1 MRKNK
6 LSFNSFPLAK
16 KDTDF
21 VHLHVHSDYSLLD
34 GCCRM
39 DRLMERAA
47 ELGMSAMAL
56 TDHGNLFGA
65 VSFVKQ
71 AEKRGIKPIIGC
83 EGYLVTDHKNDERP
97 GRENHKSYHLGLL
110 AQNFQG
116 YKNLCKVVSDAHVD
130 GFYYRPRTDLET
142 LAEHAEGLIGFTGCM
157 QGWIPQLI
165 LRGQYDEAES
175 AMGKMVDLFGKEN
188 YFVELH
194 NHGIEEQAKLVP
206 ELIKLA
212 KKFDLKT
219 VASNDVHYVKGE
231 DWAPHDAL
239 LCIQTGSKLDD
250 VNRMRYDAREFY
262 LKSRE
267 EMEALFREVPESIT
281 NTFAVA
287 EMCEVKLPFGE
298 NNYPVFT
305 MPPEIKSEVKDNVH
319 YLKKLCVQGL
329 QKRYDV
335 EYREAD
341 ERKVEESLTNEL
353 SERLD
358 YELGVIGKTGFN
370 DYFLIVADFMN
381 WAREHGVPVGPGR
394 GSGAG
399 CLVAYVLGITDIDPL
414 RFGLLFERFLNP
426 ERVSP
431 PDFDIDFCMR
441 RRGEVIEY
449 VREKYGR
456 DCVANIITFG
466 TFGAKMVIRDI
477 ARVRDLPYAEADK
490 LAKMIPDDLNISL
503 DDALAKSPELSA
515 EYEKNP
521 VAKQIID
528 TGRIIEGM
536 VRNSGTHAAGVIIAD
551 RPLKELVPLTTQDGI
566 LTTQYPKDPVEELG
580 LLKMDFLGL
589 KTLTVISEA
598 ESHIRK
604 KKGLE
609 DFRVTNAPLEDEATF
624 TLLNDAR
631 TIGVFQLE
639 SEGMRRLCRQM
650 TISNVDEII
659 ALIAL
664 YRPGPMDWIPD
675 YIKGKEDPSTIQFP
689 HPLLEDVCAETY
701 GVMVYQEQVMEAAR
715 RVAGYTLGGADIL
728 RRAMGKKKPE
738 EMAKQREIFVKGAKE
753 VNGIGPKKAND
764 IFNILEKFAGYGFN
778 KSHSA
783 AYGIIS
789 YQTAYLKAN
798 HPVDFMAG
806 VLACELGNSEK
817 LAHFLGECQEMG
829 ISVLGPD
836 VNESGENFTPL
847 DGGENVLGSIR
858 FGLSAVK
865 GVGDVAGKCI
875 VEERLRNG
883 AFSDFSD
890 LVERVDG
897 KAVNKRVLDSLI
909 KTGAFDALHPNRA
922 ALLSDLDRAMGEA
935 QLRRKD
941 REAGQANLFDMMG
954 GSTEEDSAPSENFG
968 PNGNQPVPEMEN
980 LQKLKFEKEL
990 LGFFLSGHPV
1000 ETLLGL
1006 ESLVDTLKHEELSSL
1021 TEKRSF
1027 RLCGVVSEVERRY
1040 TKKDS
1045 KPWAR
1050 FTLLAQEKDLSLPM
1064 FPEAYSKYGDRL
1076 TEGELMVVTGVASV
1090 RDGESRLTVE
1100 KIETIDHS
1108 LSHIIEESTWLIDPT
1123 DEDADKFLS
1132 DLHLESEKGR
1142 GRSRVSIAFAE
1153 DGEEDGI
1160 VVQMD
1165 ERFRLRLGLD
1175 DFSNWRKRTC
1185 VLGVRVKMSEPDPP
1199 AERKYSRAE

>member
-1 MRKNK
+1 
-6 LSFNSFPLAK
+6 
-16 KDTDF
+16 
-21 VHLHVHSDYSLLD
+21 
-34 GCCRM
+34 M
-39 DRLMERAA
+39 DRLMDRAV

-65 VSFVKQ
+65 ISFVKQ

-110 AQNFQG
+110 AKNFEG
-116 YKNLCKVVSDAHVD
+116 YQNLCKVVSDAHVD
-130 GFYYRPRTDLET
+130 GFYYRPRTDLEK
-142 LAEHAEGLIGFTGCM
+142 LAEHAKGLIGFTGCM

-165 LRGQYDEAES
+165 LRGQEEEAEQ
-175 AMGKMVDLFGKEN
+175 ALGQMIDIFGKEN

-194 NHGIEEQAKLVP
+194 NHGIEEQAQLVP
-206 ELIKLA
+206 PLIKLA
-212 KKFDLKT
+212 KKFGLKT
-219 VASNDVHYVKGE
+219 IASNDVHYVKGE

-250 VNRMRYDAREFY
+250 TNRMRYEAREFY

-267 EMEALFREVPESIT
+267 EMEDLFREVPESIV

-305 MPPEIKSEVKDNVH
+305 MPPEIKTEVSDNIE
-319 YLKKLCVQGL
+319 YLRKLCVEGL
-329 QKRYDV
+329 QERYEVAYEEASD
-335 EYREAD
+335 RE
-341 ERKVEESLTNEL
+341 EEDSQAKEL

-381 WAREHGVPVGPGR
+381 WAREKGVPVGPGR

-449 VREKYGR
+449 VRDKYGR

-466 TFGAKMVIRDI
+466 TFGAKMVIRDV

-503 DDALAKSPELSA
+503 EDALAKSPELA
-515 EYEKNP
+515 GEYKNNP
-521 VAKQIID
+521 IAKQIVD
-528 TGRIIEGM
+528 TGRVIEGM

-551 RPLKELVPLTTQDGI
+551 RPLKELVPLTKQDGI

-589 KTLTVISEA
+589 KTLTVISETEA
-598 ESHIRK
+598 HIRK
-604 KKGLE
+604 KEGLE
-609 DFRVTNAPLEDEATF
+609 EFRVTGVPLEDVPTF
-624 TLLNDAR
+624 KLLNDAQ

-715 RVAGYTLGGADIL
+715 RIAGYTLGGADIL

-753 VNGIGPKKAND
+753 VNKIESKKAND

-783 AYGIIS
+783 AYGMIS

-817 LAHFLGECQEMG
+817 RSHLLGECHDMG

-847 DGGENVLGSIR
+847 DGEGDGLGSIR

-865 GVGDVAGKCI
+865 GVGDIAGKLI

-883 AFSDFSD
+883 PFTDFGD

-897 KAVNKRVLDSLI
+897 KALNKRVLESLI
-909 KTGAFDALHPNRA
+909 KTGGFDALYQNRA
-922 ALLSDLDRAMGEA
+922 ALLSDLERAMGEA

-954 GSTEEDSAPSENFG
+954 GEEETDEASSENFG
-968 PNGNQPVPEMEN
+968 PNGNNPVPEMDN

-1000 ETLLGL
+1000 DTLMGLGP
-1006 ESLVDTLKHEELSSL
+1006 LVDTLRYEDLENL
-1021 TEKRSF
+1021 TEKISF

-1040 TKKDS
+1040 TKKDA

-1050 FTLLAQEKDLSLPM
+1050 FNLLAKERDLSLPM
-1064 FPEAYSKYGDRL
+1064 FPEAYTKYGEVLAD
-1076 TEGELMVVTGVASV
+1076 GELMVVTGVASV
-1090 RDGESRLTVE
+1090 KDGETRISVD
-1100 KIETIDHS
+1100 KVETIDGS
-1108 LSHIIEESTWLIDPT
+1108 LGKIIEESTWLIDPVH
-1123 DEDADKFLS
+1123 EDAADFLI
-1132 DLHLESEKGR
+1132 DLHKESER
-1142 GRSRVSIAFAE
+1142 GIGSAKVSVAFAE
-1153 DGEEDGI
+1153 KEDEDGM
-1160 VVQMD
+1160 VVQLD
-1165 ERFRLRLGLD
+1165 DRFRL
-1175 DFSNWRKRTC
+1175 K
-1185 VLGVRVKMSEPDPP
+1185 LGVESFSSWRNRPCVKGVRIRVFAPDPP
-1199 AERKYSRAE
+1199 VERKYGRKN

>member
-1 MRKNK
+1 MANK
-6 LSFNSFPLAK
+6 DK
-16 KDTDF
+16 DF

-39 DRLMERAA
+39 DRLMDRAV

-65 VSFVKQ
+65 ISFVKQ

-110 AQNFQG
+110 AKNFEG
-116 YKNLCKVVSDAHVD
+116 YQNLCKVVSDAHVD
-130 GFYYRPRTDLET
+130 GFYYRPRTDLEK
-142 LAEHAEGLIGFTGCM
+142 LAEHAKGLIGFTGCM

-165 LRGQYDEAES
+165 LRGQEEEAEQ
-175 AMGKMVDLFGKEN
+175 ALGQMIDIFGKEN

-194 NHGIEEQAKLVP
+194 NHGIEEQAQLVP
-206 ELIKLA
+206 PLIKLA
-212 KKFDLKT
+212 KKFGLKT
-219 VASNDVHYVKGE
+219 IASNDVHYVKGE

-250 VNRMRYDAREFY
+250 TNRMRYEAREFY

-267 EMEALFREVPESIT
+267 EMEDLFREVPESIV

-305 MPPEIKSEVKDNVH
+305 MPPEIKTEVSDNIE
-319 YLKKLCVQGL
+319 YLRKLCVEGL
-329 QKRYDV
+329 QERYEVAYEEASD
-335 EYREAD
+335 RE
-341 ERKVEESLTNEL
+341 EEDSQAKEL

-381 WAREHGVPVGPGR
+381 WAREKGVPVGPGR

-449 VREKYGR
+449 VRDKYGR

-466 TFGAKMVIRDI
+466 TFGAKMVIRDV

-503 DDALAKSPELSA
+503 EDALAKSPELA
-515 EYEKNP
+515 GEYKNNP
-521 VAKQIID
+521 IAKQIVD
-528 TGRIIEGM
+528 TGRVIEGM

-551 RPLKELVPLTTQDGI
+551 RPLKELVPLTKQDGI

-589 KTLTVISEA
+589 KTLTVISETEA
-598 ESHIRK
+598 HIRK
-604 KKGLE
+604 KEGLE
-609 DFRVTNAPLEDEATF
+609 EFRVTGVPLEDVPTF
-624 TLLNDAR
+624 KLLNDAQ

-715 RVAGYTLGGADIL
+715 RIAGYTLGGADIL

-753 VNGIGPKKAND
+753 VNKIESKKAND

-783 AYGIIS
+783 AYGMIS

-817 LAHFLGECQEMG
+817 LSHFLGECHDMG

-847 DGGENVLGSIR
+847 DGEGDGLGSIR

-865 GVGDVAGKCI
+865 GVGDIAGKLI

-883 AFSDFSD
+883 PFTDFGD

-897 KAVNKRVLDSLI
+897 KALNKRVLESLI
-909 KTGAFDALHPNRA
+909 KTGGFDALYQNRA

-954 GSTEEDSAPSENFG
+954 GEEETDEASSENFG
-968 PNGNQPVPEMEN
+968 PNGNNPVPEMDN

-1000 ETLLGL
+1000 DTLMGLGP
-1006 ESLVDTLKHEELSSL
+1006 LVDTLRYEDLENL
-1021 TEKRSF
+1021 TEKISF

-1040 TKKDS
+1040 TKKDA

-1050 FTLLAQEKDLSLPM
+1050 FNLLAKERDLSLPM
-1064 FPEAYSKYGDRL
+1064 FPEAYTKYGEVLAD
-1076 TEGELMVVTGVASV
+1076 GELMVVTGVASV
-1090 RDGESRLTVE
+1090 KDGETRISVD
-1100 KIETIDHS
+1100 KVETIDGS
-1108 LSHIIEESTWLIDPT
+1108 LGKIIEESTWLIDPVH
-1123 DEDADKFLS
+1123 EDAADFLI
-1132 DLHLESEKGR
+1132 DLHKESER
-1142 GRSRVSIAFAE
+1142 GIGSAKVSVAFAE
-1153 DGEEDGI
+1153 KEDDDGM
-1160 VVQMD
+1160 VVQLD
-1165 ERFRLRLGLD
+1165 DRFRL
-1175 DFSNWRKRTC
+1175 K
-1185 VLGVRVKMSEPDPP
+1185 LGVESFSSWRSRPCVKGVRIRVFAPDPP
-1199 AERKYSRAE
+1199 VERKYGRKN

>member
-1 MRKNK
+1 MANK
-6 LSFNSFPLAK
+6 DK
-16 KDTDF
+16 DF

-39 DRLMERAA
+39 DRLMDRAV

-65 VSFVKQ
+65 ISFVKQ

-110 AQNFQG
+110 AKNFEG
-116 YKNLCKVVSDAHVD
+116 YQNLCKVVSDAHVD
-130 GFYYRPRTDLET
+130 GFYYRPRTDLEK
-142 LAEHAEGLIGFTGCM
+142 LAEHAKGLIGFTGCM

-165 LRGQYDEAES
+165 LRGQEEEAEQ
-175 AMGKMVDLFGKEN
+175 ALGQMIDIFGKEN

-194 NHGIEEQAKLVP
+194 NHGIEEQAQLVP
-206 ELIKLA
+206 PLIKLA
-212 KKFDLKT
+212 KKFGLKT
-219 VASNDVHYVKGE
+219 IASNDVHYVKGE

-250 VNRMRYDAREFY
+250 TNRMRYEAREFY

-267 EMEALFREVPESIT
+267 EMEDLFREVPESIV

-305 MPPEIKSEVKDNVH
+305 MPPEIKTEVSDNIE
-319 YLKKLCVQGL
+319 YLRKLCVEGL
-329 QKRYDV
+329 QERYEVAYEEASD
-335 EYREAD
+335 RE
-341 ERKVEESLTNEL
+341 EEDSQAKEL

-381 WAREHGVPVGPGR
+381 WAREKGVPVGPGR

-449 VREKYGR
+449 VRDKYGR

-466 TFGAKMVIRDI
+466 TFGAKMVIRDV

-503 DDALAKSPELSA
+503 EDALAKSPELA
-515 EYEKNP
+515 GEYKNNP
-521 VAKQIID
+521 IAKQIVD
-528 TGRIIEGM
+528 TGRVIEGM

-551 RPLKELVPLTTQDGI
+551 RPLKELVPLTKQDGI

-589 KTLTVISEA
+589 KTLTVISETEA
-598 ESHIRK
+598 HIRK

-609 DFRVTNAPLEDEATF
+609 EFRVTGVPLEDVPTF
-624 TLLNDAR
+624 KLLNDAQ

-715 RVAGYTLGGADIL
+715 RIAGYTLGGADIL

-753 VNGIGPKKAND
+753 VNKIESKKAND

-783 AYGIIS
+783 AYGMIS

-817 LAHFLGECQEMG
+817 LSHFLGECHDMG

-847 DGGENVLGSIR
+847 DGEGDGLGSIR

-865 GVGDVAGKCI
+865 GVGDIAGKLI

-883 AFSDFSD
+883 PFTDFGD

-897 KAVNKRVLDSLI
+897 KALNKRVLESLI
-909 KTGAFDALHPNRA
+909 KTGGFDALYQNRA

-954 GSTEEDSAPSENFG
+954 GEEETDEASSENFG
-968 PNGNQPVPEMEN
+968 PNGNNPVPEMDN

-1000 ETLLGL
+1000 DTLMGLGP
-1006 ESLVDTLKHEELSSL
+1006 LVDTLRYEDLENL
-1021 TEKRSF
+1021 TEKISF

-1040 TKKDS
+1040 TKKDA

-1050 FTLLAQEKDLSLPM
+1050 FNLLAKERDLSLPM
-1064 FPEAYSKYGDRL
+1064 FPEAYTKYGEVLAD
-1076 TEGELMVVTGVASV
+1076 GELMVVTGVASV
-1090 RDGESRLTVE
+1090 KDGETRISVD
-1100 KIETIDHS
+1100 KVETIDGS
-1108 LSHIIEESTWLIDPT
+1108 LGKIIEESTWLIDPVH
-1123 DEDADKFLS
+1123 EDAADFLI
-1132 DLHLESEKGR
+1132 DLHKESER
-1142 GRSRVSIAFAE
+1142 GIGSAKVSVAFAE
-1153 DGEEDGI
+1153 KEDDDGM
-1160 VVQMD
+1160 VVQLD
-1165 ERFRLRLGLD
+1165 DRFRL
-1175 DFSNWRKRTC
+1175 K
-1185 VLGVRVKMSEPDPP
+1185 LGVESFSSWRNRPCVKGVRIRVFAPDPP
-1199 AERKYSRAE
+1199 VERKYGRKN

>member
-1 MRKNK
+1 
-6 LSFNSFPLAK
+6 
-16 KDTDF
+16 

-39 DRLMERAA
+39 DRLMDRAV

-83 EGYLVTDHKNDERP
+83 EGYIVTDHKNDERP

-110 AQNFQG
+110 AKNFQG
-116 YKNLCKVVSDAHVD
+116 YQNLCKIVSDAHVD

-165 LRGQYDEAES
+165 LRGQEEEAEK
-175 AMGKMVDLFGKEN
+175 AMGQMVDLFGKEN

-212 KKFDLKT
+212 KKFGLKLI
-219 VASNDVHYVKGE
+219 ASNDVHYVKGE

-250 VNRMRYDAREFY
+250 TNRMRYDAREFY
-262 LKSRE
+262 LKSRA
-267 EMEALFREVPESIT
+267 EMEQLFQEIPEAVT

-287 EMCEVKLPFGE
+287 EMCDVKLPFGE

-305 MPPEIKSEVKDNVH
+305 LPPEIRTAVADNVE
-319 YLKKLCVQGL
+319 YLKRLCEEGL
-329 QKRYDV
+329 LERYEV
-335 EYREAD
+335 AYL
-341 ERKVEESLTNEL
+341 EEGDRTDDSPARGL

-370 DYFLIVADFMN
+370 DYFLIVADFMK
-381 WAREHGVPVGPGR
+381 WAREQGIPVGPGR

-466 TFGAKMVIRDI
+466 TFGAKMVIRDV

-503 DDALAKSPELSA
+503 ADSLKKSPELAS

-521 VAKQIID
+521 IAKQIID
-528 TGRIIEGM
+528 TGKVIEGM

-598 ESHIRK
+598 EAHIRK
-604 KKGLE
+604 KSGLE
-609 DFRVTNAPLEDEATF
+609 KFRVTRVPLDDQPTF
-624 TLLNDAR
+624 QLLNEAR

-715 RVAGYTLGGADIL
+715 RIAGYTLGGADIL

-753 VNGIGPKKAND
+753 VNSIESKKAND

-789 YQTAYLKAN
+789 YHTAYLKAN
-798 HPVDFMAG
+798 YPVDFMAG

-817 LAHFLGECQEMG
+817 LSHFLGECQEMG

-847 DGGENVLGSIR
+847 DGDEGKLGEIR

-865 GVGDVAGKCI
+865 GVGDVAGKTI
-875 VEERLRNG
+875 VEERQKNG
-883 AFSDFSD
+883 PFAGFSD

-897 KAVNKRVLDSLI
+897 KSVNKRVLECLI
-909 KTGAFDALHPNRA
+909 KTGAFDVLHENRA
-922 ALLSDLDRAMGEA
+922 MLLADLDRAMGEA

-941 REAGQANLFDMMG
+941 REAGQGNLFDMFG
-954 GSTEEDSAPSENFG
+954 GGVSSEESSSENDRV
-968 PNGNQPVPEMEN
+968 QPHLDSVEEMDDLE
-980 LQKLKFEKEL
+980 KLRLEKEL

-1000 ETLLGL
+1000 
-1006 ESLVDTLKHEELSSL
+1006 DTLMGLGPLFDTLASADLEKIEE
-1021 TEKRSF
+1021 KISF

-1040 TKKDS
+1040 TKKDA

-1050 FTLLAQEKDLSLPM
+1050 FTLLARERDFSLPM
-1064 FPEAYSKYGDRL
+1064 FPEAYEKNGHKLS
-1076 TEGELMVVTGVASV
+1076 EGELMVIDGVVSS
-1090 RDGESRLTVE
+1090 RDGEVRMNVE
-1100 KIETIDHS
+1100 SVCSIDEA
-1108 LSHIIEESTWLIDPT
+1108 LAKNVEELTWLINTAHPQVG
-1123 DEDADKFLS
+1123 EFLTS
-1132 DLHLESEKGR
+1132 LFKESSEGR
-1142 GRSRVSIAFAE
+1142 GATKISLAFAAE
-1153 DGEEDGI
+1153 KDSDGL
-1160 VVQMD
+1160 VVEMD
-1165 ERFRLRLGLD
+1165 ERFRLPVSLRK
-1175 DFSNWRKRTC
+1175 FAAWRNHSC
-1185 VLGVRVKMSEPDPP
+1185 VRGVRVRITPPDPP
-1199 AERKYSRAE
+1199 VEKKYGKRSQLIS

>member
-1 MRKNK
+1 MANK
-6 LSFNSFPLAK
+6 DK
-16 KDTDF
+16 DF

-39 DRLMERAA
+39 DRLMDRAV

-65 VSFVKQ
+65 ISFVKQ

-110 AQNFQG
+110 AKNFEG
-116 YKNLCKVVSDAHVD
+116 YQNLCKVVSDAHVD
-130 GFYYRPRTDLET
+130 GFYYRPRTDLEK
-142 LAEHAEGLIGFTGCM
+142 LAEHAKGLIGFTGCM

-165 LRGQYDEAES
+165 LRGQEEEAEQ
-175 AMGKMVDLFGKEN
+175 ALGQMIDIFGKEN

-194 NHGIEEQAKLVP
+194 NHGIEEQAQLVP
-206 ELIKLA
+206 PLIKLA
-212 KKFDLKT
+212 KKFGLKT
-219 VASNDVHYVKGE
+219 IASNDVHYVKGE

-250 VNRMRYDAREFY
+250 ANRMRYEAREFY

-267 EMEALFREVPESIT
+267 EMEDLFREVPESIV

-305 MPPEIKSEVKDNVH
+305 MPPEIKTEVSDNIE
-319 YLKKLCVQGL
+319 YLRKLCVEGL
-329 QKRYDV
+329 QERYEVAYEEASD
-335 EYREAD
+335 REQEDSQA
-341 ERKVEESLTNEL
+341 KEL

-381 WAREHGVPVGPGR
+381 WAREKGVPVGPGR

-449 VREKYGR
+449 VRDKYGR

-466 TFGAKMVIRDI
+466 TFGAKMVIRDV

-503 DDALAKSPELSA
+503 EDALAKSPELA
-515 EYEKNP
+515 GEYKNNP
-521 VAKQIID
+521 IAKQIVD
-528 TGRIIEGM
+528 TGRVIEGM

-551 RPLKELVPLTTQDGI
+551 RPLKELVPLTKQDGI

-589 KTLTVISEA
+589 KTLTVISETEA
-598 ESHIRK
+598 HIRK
-604 KKGLE
+604 KAGLE
-609 DFRVTNAPLEDEATF
+609 EFRVTGVPLEDVPTF
-624 TLLNDAR
+624 KLLNDAQ

-715 RVAGYTLGGADIL
+715 RIAGYTLGGADIL

-753 VNGIGPKKAND
+753 VNKIESKKAND

-783 AYGIIS
+783 AYGMIS

-817 LAHFLGECQEMG
+817 LSHFLGECHDMG

-847 DGGENVLGSIR
+847 DGEGDGLGSIR

-865 GVGDVAGKCI
+865 GVGDIAGKLI
-875 VEERLRNG
+875 VEERLRSG
-883 AFSDFSD
+883 PFTDFGD

-897 KAVNKRVLDSLI
+897 KALNKRVLESLI
-909 KTGAFDALHPNRA
+909 KTGGFDALYQNRA

-954 GSTEEDSAPSENFG
+954 GEKETDEASSENFG
-968 PNGNQPVPEMEN
+968 PNGNNPVPEMDN

-1000 ETLLGL
+1000 DTLMGLGP
-1006 ESLVDTLKHEELSSL
+1006 LVDTLRYDDLENL
-1021 TEKRSF
+1021 TEKISF

-1040 TKKDS
+1040 TKKDA

-1050 FTLLAQEKDLSLPM
+1050 FNLLAKERDLSLPM
-1064 FPEAYSKYGDRL
+1064 FPEAYTKYGEVLAD
-1076 TEGELMVVTGVASV
+1076 GELMVVTGVASV
-1090 RDGESRLTVE
+1090 KDGETRISVD
-1100 KIETIDHS
+1100 KVETIDGS
-1108 LSHIIEESTWLIDPT
+1108 LGKIIEESTWLIDPVH
-1123 DEDADKFLS
+1123 EDAAGFLI
-1132 DLHLESEKGR
+1132 DLHKESER
-1142 GRSRVSIAFAE
+1142 GIGSAKVSVAFAE
-1153 DGEEDGI
+1153 KEDDDGM
-1160 VVQMD
+1160 VVQLD
-1165 ERFRLRLGLD
+1165 DRFRL
-1175 DFSNWRKRTC
+1175 K
-1185 VLGVRVKMSEPDPP
+1185 LGVESFSSWRNRPCVKGVRIRVFAPDPP
-1199 AERKYSRAE
+1199 VERKYGRKN

>member
-1 MRKNK
+1 MANK
-6 LSFNSFPLAK
+6 DK
-16 KDTDF
+16 DF

-39 DRLMERAA
+39 DRLMDRAV

-65 VSFVKQ
+65 ISFVKQ

-110 AQNFQG
+110 AKNFEG
-116 YKNLCKVVSDAHVD
+116 YQNLCKVVSDAHVD
-130 GFYYRPRTDLET
+130 GFYYRPRTDLEK
-142 LAEHAEGLIGFTGCM
+142 LAEHAKGLIGFTGCM

-165 LRGQYDEAES
+165 LRGQEEEAEQ
-175 AMGKMVDLFGKEN
+175 ALGQMIDIFGKEN

-194 NHGIEEQAKLVP
+194 NHGIEEQAQLVP
-206 ELIKLA
+206 PLIKLA
-212 KKFDLKT
+212 KKFGLKT
-219 VASNDVHYVKGE
+219 IASNDVHYVKGE

-250 VNRMRYDAREFY
+250 TNRMRYEAREFY

-267 EMEALFREVPESIT
+267 EMEDLFREVPESIV

-305 MPPEIKSEVKDNVH
+305 MPPEIKTEVSDNIE
-319 YLKKLCVQGL
+319 YLRKLCVEGL
-329 QKRYDV
+329 QERYEVAYEEASD
-335 EYREAD
+335 RE
-341 ERKVEESLTNEL
+341 EEDSQAKEL

-381 WAREHGVPVGPGR
+381 WAREKGVPVGPGR

-449 VREKYGR
+449 VRDKYGR

-466 TFGAKMVIRDI
+466 TFGAKMVIRDV

-503 DDALAKSPELSA
+503 EDALAKSPELA
-515 EYEKNP
+515 GEYKNNP
-521 VAKQIID
+521 IAKQIVD
-528 TGRIIEGM
+528 TGRVIEGM

-551 RPLKELVPLTTQDGI
+551 RPLKELVPLTKQDGI

-589 KTLTVISEA
+589 KTLTVISETEA
-598 ESHIRK
+598 HIRK
-604 KKGLE
+604 KEGLE
-609 DFRVTNAPLEDEATF
+609 EFRVTGVPLEDVPTF
-624 TLLNDAR
+624 KLLNDAQ

-715 RVAGYTLGGADIL
+715 RIAGYTLGGADIL

-753 VNGIGPKKAND
+753 VNKIESKKAND

-783 AYGIIS
+783 AYGMIS

-817 LAHFLGECQEMG
+817 LSHFLGECHDMG

-847 DGGENVLGSIR
+847 DGEGDGLGSIR

-865 GVGDVAGKCI
+865 GVGDIAGKLI

-883 AFSDFSD
+883 PFTDFGD

-897 KAVNKRVLDSLI
+897 KALNKRVLESLI
-909 KTGAFDALHPNRA
+909 KTGGFDALYQNRA

-954 GSTEEDSAPSENFG
+954 GEEETDEASSENFG
-968 PNGNQPVPEMEN
+968 PNGNNPVPEMDN

-1000 ETLLGL
+1000 DTLMGLGP
-1006 ESLVDTLKHEELSSL
+1006 LVDTLRYEDLENL
-1021 TEKRSF
+1021 TEKISF

-1040 TKKDS
+1040 TKKDA

-1050 FTLLAQEKDLSLPM
+1050 FNLLAKERDLSLPM
-1064 FPEAYSKYGDRL
+1064 FPEAYTKYGEVLAD
-1076 TEGELMVVTGVASV
+1076 GELMVVTGVASV
-1090 RDGESRLTVE
+1090 KDGETRISVD
-1100 KIETIDHS
+1100 KVETIDGS
-1108 LSHIIEESTWLIDPT
+1108 LGKIIEESTWLIDPVH
-1123 DEDADKFLS
+1123 EDAAEFLI
-1132 DLHLESEKGR
+1132 DLHKESER
-1142 GRSRVSIAFAE
+1142 GIGSAKVSVAFAE
-1153 DGEEDGI
+1153 KEDDDGM
-1160 VVQMD
+1160 VVQLD
-1165 ERFRLRLGLD
+1165 DRFRL
-1175 DFSNWRKRTC
+1175 K
-1185 VLGVRVKMSEPDPP
+1185 LGVESFSSWRSRPCVKGVRIRVFAPDPP
-1199 AERKYSRAE
+1199 VERKYGRKN

>member
-1 MRKNK
+1 MANK
-6 LSFNSFPLAK
+6 DK
-16 KDTDF
+16 DF

-39 DRLMERAA
+39 DRLMDRAV

-65 VSFVKQ
+65 ISFVKQ

-110 AQNFQG
+110 AKNFEG
-116 YKNLCKVVSDAHVD
+116 YQNLCKVVSDAHVD
-130 GFYYRPRTDLET
+130 GFYYRPRTDLEK
-142 LAEHAEGLIGFTGCM
+142 LAEHAKGLIGFTGCM

-165 LRGQYDEAES
+165 LRGQEEEAEQ
-175 AMGKMVDLFGKEN
+175 ALGQMIDIFGKEN

-194 NHGIEEQAKLVP
+194 NHGIEEQAQLVP
-206 ELIKLA
+206 PLIKLA
-212 KKFDLKT
+212 KKFGLKT
-219 VASNDVHYVKGE
+219 IASNDVHYVKGE

-250 VNRMRYDAREFY
+250 TNRMRYEAREFY

-267 EMEALFREVPESIT
+267 EMEDLFREVPESIV

-305 MPPEIKSEVKDNVH
+305 MPPEIKTEVSDNIE
-319 YLKKLCVQGL
+319 YLRKLCVEGL
-329 QKRYDV
+329 QERYEVAYEEASD
-335 EYREAD
+335 RE
-341 ERKVEESLTNEL
+341 EEDSQAKEL

-381 WAREHGVPVGPGR
+381 WAREKGVPVGPGR

-449 VREKYGR
+449 VRDKYGR

-466 TFGAKMVIRDI
+466 TFGAKMVIRDV

-503 DDALAKSPELSA
+503 EDALAKSPELA
-515 EYEKNP
+515 GEYKNNP
-521 VAKQIID
+521 IAKQIVD
-528 TGRIIEGM
+528 TGRVIEGM

-551 RPLKELVPLTTQDGI
+551 RPLKELVPLTKQDGI

-589 KTLTVISEA
+589 KTLTVISETEA
-598 ESHIRK
+598 HIRK
-604 KKGLE
+604 KEGLE
-609 DFRVTNAPLEDEATF
+609 EFRVTGAPLEDVPTF
-624 TLLNDAR
+624 KLLNDAQ

-715 RVAGYTLGGADIL
+715 RIAGYTLGGADIL

-753 VNGIGPKKAND
+753 VNKIESKKAND

-783 AYGIIS
+783 AYGMIS

-817 LAHFLGECQEMG
+817 LSHFLGECHDMG

-847 DGGENVLGSIR
+847 DGEGDGLGSIR

-865 GVGDVAGKCI
+865 GVGDIAGKLI

-883 AFSDFSD
+883 PFTDFGD

-897 KAVNKRVLDSLI
+897 KALNKRVLESLI
-909 KTGAFDALHPNRA
+909 KTGGFDALYQNRA

-954 GSTEEDSAPSENFG
+954 GEEETDEALSENFG
-968 PNGNQPVPEMEN
+968 PNGNNPVPEMDN

-1000 ETLLGL
+1000 DTLMGLGP
-1006 ESLVDTLKHEELSSL
+1006 LVDTLRYEDLENL
-1021 TEKRSF
+1021 TEKISF

-1040 TKKDS
+1040 TKKDA

-1050 FTLLAQEKDLSLPM
+1050 FNLLAKERDLSLPM
-1064 FPEAYSKYGDRL
+1064 FPEAYTKYGEVLAD
-1076 TEGELMVVTGVASV
+1076 GELMVVTGVASV
-1090 RDGESRLTVE
+1090 KDGETRISVD
-1100 KIETIDHS
+1100 KVETIDGS
-1108 LSHIIEESTWLIDPT
+1108 LGKIIEESTWLIDPVH
-1123 DEDADKFLS
+1123 EDAADFLI
-1132 DLHLESEKGR
+1132 DLHKESER
-1142 GRSRVSIAFAE
+1142 GIGSAKVSVAFAE
-1153 DGEEDGI
+1153 KEDDDGM
-1160 VVQMD
+1160 VVQLD
-1165 ERFRLRLGLD
+1165 DRFRL
-1175 DFSNWRKRTC
+1175 K
-1185 VLGVRVKMSEPDPP
+1185 LGVESFSIWRNRPCVKGVRIRVFAPDPP
-1199 AERKYSRAE
+1199 VERKYGRKN

>member
-1 MRKNK
+1 
-6 LSFNSFPLAK
+6 
-16 KDTDF
+16 
-21 VHLHVHSDYSLLD
+21 
-34 GCCRM
+34 M
-39 DRLMERAA
+39 DRLMDRAV

-110 AQNFQG
+110 AKNFSG
-116 YKNLCKVVSDAHVD
+116 YQNLCKVVSDAHVD

-142 LAEHAEGLIGFTGCM
+142 LAEHAKGMIGFTGCM
-157 QGWIPQLI
+157 QGWVPQLI
-165 LRGQYDEAES
+165 LRGEEEEAER
-175 AMGKMVDLFGKEN
+175 ALTQMVDIFGKEN

-194 NHGIEEQAKLVP
+194 NHGIEEQAQLVP
-206 ELIKLA
+206 KLIKLA

-219 VASNDVHYVKGE
+219 IASNDVHYVQGE

-250 VNRMRYDAREFY
+250 EKRMRYSAREFY

-267 EMEALFREVPESIT
+267 EMNELFKEVPESIT

-305 MPPEIKSEVKDNVH
+305 LPPEIKTEVSDNVE
-319 YLKKLCVQGL
+319 YLKKLCIDGIQE
-329 QKRYDV
+329 RYEVKYLTESARGED
-335 EYREAD
+335 
-341 ERKVEESLTNEL
+341 ESLVNEL
-353 SERLD
+353 SVRLD

-381 WAREHGVPVGPGR
+381 WARENEVPVGPGR

-441 RRGEVIEY
+441 RRAEVIEY

-466 TFGAKMVIRDI
+466 TFGAKMVVRDV

-503 DDALAKSPELSA
+503 DDALAKSPELAS

-521 VAKQIID
+521 VAKQIFD
-528 TGRIIEGM
+528 TGRVIEGM

-551 RPLKELVPLTTQDGI
+551 RPLRELVPLTTQDGV
-566 LTTQYPKDPVEELG
+566 LTTQYPKDPVEDLG

-589 KTLTVISEA
+589 KTLTVIAEA
-598 ESHIRK
+598 EAHIRK
-604 KKGLE
+604 KTGME
-609 DFRVTNAPLEDEATF
+609 NFRVTDAPLEDELTF
-624 TLLNDAR
+624 TLLNEAQ

-715 RVAGYTLGGADIL
+715 RIAGYTLGGADIL

-738 EMAKQREIFVKGAKE
+738 EMAKQRQIFVKGAKE
-753 VNGIGPKKAND
+753 VNGIESKKAND

-806 VLACELGNSEK
+806 VLACELGNSDK
-817 LAHFLGECQEMG
+817 LAHFLAECHEMG
-829 ISVLGPD
+829 ILVLGPD
-836 VNESGENFTPL
+836 VNESGENFTPI
-847 DGGENVLGSIR
+847 DGVGDELGSIR

-865 GVGDVAGKCI
+865 GVGDVAGKCL
-875 VEERLRNG
+875 VEEREKNG
-883 AFSDFSD
+883 PFSSFID

-897 KAVNKRVLDSLI
+897 KAANKRALECLI
-909 KTGAFDALHPNRA
+909 KSGAFDALHNNRA
-922 ALLSDLDRAMGEA
+922 ALLADLDRAMGEA

-941 REAGQANLFDMMG
+941 REVGQVNLFDMMADDEPESKKRDDHYG
-954 GSTEEDSAPSENFG
+954 VSSQTD
-968 PNGNQPVPEMEN
+968 VPEMDELEK
-980 LQKLKFEKEL
+980 LQLEREL
-990 LGFFLSGHPV
+990 LGLFLTGHPV
-1000 ETLLGL
+1000 DTLCGIGPLLDNLKSSDLETLEG
-1006 ESLVDTLKHEELSSL
+1006 
-1021 TEKRSF
+1021 KRSF
-1027 RLCGVVSEVERRY
+1027 RLCGVMAEIERRY

-1050 FTLLAQEKDLSLPM
+1050 FNLLAKEKDFSLPM
-1064 FPEAYSKYGDRL
+1064 FSEAFEQYGSRLEQSKI
-1076 TEGELMVVTGVASV
+1076 MVVEGIASR
-1090 RDGESRLTVE
+1090 RDGETRINVTKVWGVDETLGKFVE
-1100 KIETIDHS
+1100 EITF
-1108 LSHIIEESTWLIDPT
+1108 LIDPEHPEAT
-1123 DEDADKFLS
+1123 AF
-1132 DLHLESEKGR
+1132 SEELFKQGEQGR
-1142 GRSRVSIAFAE
+1142 GRAQLTLAYARSRDKEGVVVE
-1153 DGEEDGI
+1153 TDG
-1160 VVQMD
+1160 
-1165 ERFRLRLGLD
+1165 RFRLPMSLENFRK
-1175 DFSNWRKRTC
+1175 WRSRSC
-1185 VLGVRVKMSEPDPP
+1185 VLGARLRITEPDPP
-1199 AERKYSRAE
+1199 PENRFAKRSAG

>member
-1 MRKNK
+1 MANK
-6 LSFNSFPLAK
+6 DK
-16 KDTDF
+16 DF

-39 DRLMERAA
+39 DRLMDRAV

-65 VSFVKQ
+65 ISFVKQ

-110 AQNFQG
+110 AKNFEG
-116 YKNLCKVVSDAHVD
+116 YQNLCKVVSDAHVD
-130 GFYYRPRTDLET
+130 GFYYRPRTDLEK
-142 LAEHAEGLIGFTGCM
+142 LAEHAKGLIGFTGCM

-165 LRGQYDEAES
+165 LRGQEEEAEQ
-175 AMGKMVDLFGKEN
+175 ALGQMIDIFGKEN

-194 NHGIEEQAKLVP
+194 NHGIEEQAQLVP
-206 ELIKLA
+206 PLIKLA
-212 KKFDLKT
+212 KKFGLKT
-219 VASNDVHYVKGE
+219 IASNDVHYVKGE

-250 VNRMRYDAREFY
+250 TNRMRYEAREFY

-267 EMEALFREVPESIT
+267 EMEDLFREVPESIV

-305 MPPEIKSEVKDNVH
+305 MPPEIKTEVSDNIE
-319 YLKKLCVQGL
+319 YLRKLCVEGL
-329 QKRYDV
+329 QERYEVAYEEASD
-335 EYREAD
+335 RE
-341 ERKVEESLTNEL
+341 EEDSQAKEL

-381 WAREHGVPVGPGR
+381 WAREKGVPVGPGR

-449 VREKYGR
+449 VRDKYGR

-466 TFGAKMVIRDI
+466 TFGAKMVIRDV

-503 DDALAKSPELSA
+503 EDALAKSPELA
-515 EYEKNP
+515 GEYKNNP
-521 VAKQIID
+521 IAKQIVD
-528 TGRIIEGM
+528 TGRVIEGM

-551 RPLKELVPLTTQDGI
+551 RPLKELVPLTKQDGI

-589 KTLTVISEA
+589 KTLTVISETEA
-598 ESHIRK
+598 HIRK
-604 KKGLE
+604 KEGLE
-609 DFRVTNAPLEDEATF
+609 EFRVTGVPLEDVPTF
-624 TLLNDAR
+624 KLLNDAQ

-715 RVAGYTLGGADIL
+715 RIAGYTLGGADIL

-753 VNGIGPKKAND
+753 VNKIESKKAND

-783 AYGIIS
+783 AYGMIS

-817 LAHFLGECQEMG
+817 LSHFLGECHDMG

-847 DGGENVLGSIR
+847 DGEGDGLGSIR

-865 GVGDVAGKCI
+865 GVGDIAGKLI

-883 AFSDFSD
+883 PFTDFGD

-897 KAVNKRVLDSLI
+897 KALNKRVLESLI
-909 KTGAFDALHPNRA
+909 KTGGFDALYQNRA

-954 GSTEEDSAPSENFG
+954 GEEETDEALSENFG
-968 PNGNQPVPEMEN
+968 PNGNNPVPEMDN

-1000 ETLLGL
+1000 DTLMGLGP
-1006 ESLVDTLKHEELSSL
+1006 LVDTLRYEDLENL
-1021 TEKRSF
+1021 TEKISF

-1040 TKKDS
+1040 TKKDA

-1050 FTLLAQEKDLSLPM
+1050 FNLLAKERDLSLPM
-1064 FPEAYSKYGDRL
+1064 FPEAYTKYGEVLAD
-1076 TEGELMVVTGVASV
+1076 GELMVVTGVASV
-1090 RDGESRLTVE
+1090 KDGETRISVD
-1100 KIETIDHS
+1100 KVETIDGS
-1108 LSHIIEESTWLIDPT
+1108 LGKIIEESTWLIDPVH
-1123 DEDADKFLS
+1123 EDAAEFLI
-1132 DLHLESEKGR
+1132 DLHKESER
-1142 GRSRVSIAFAE
+1142 GIGSAKVSVAFAE
-1153 DGEEDGI
+1153 KEDDDGM
-1160 VVQMD
+1160 VVQLD
-1165 ERFRLRLGLD
+1165 DRFRL
-1175 DFSNWRKRTC
+1175 K
-1185 VLGVRVKMSEPDPP
+1185 LGVESFSIWRNRPCVKGVRIRVFAPDPP
-1199 AERKYSRAE
+1199 VERKYGRKN

>member
-1 MRKNK
+1 MANK
-6 LSFNSFPLAK
+6 DK
-16 KDTDF
+16 DF

-39 DRLMERAA
+39 DRLMDRAV

-65 VSFVKQ
+65 ISFVKQ

-83 EGYLVTDHKNDERP
+83 EGYIVTDHKNDERP

-110 AQNFQG
+110 AKNFEG
-116 YKNLCKVVSDAHVD
+116 YQNLCKVVSDAHVD
-130 GFYYRPRTDLET
+130 GFYYRPRTDLEK
-142 LAEHAEGLIGFTGCM
+142 LAEHAKGLIGFTGCM

-165 LRGQYDEAES
+165 LRGQEEEAEQ
-175 AMGKMVDLFGKEN
+175 ALGQMVDIFGKEN

-194 NHGIEEQAKLVP
+194 NHGIEEQAQLVP
-206 ELIKLA
+206 PLIKLA
-212 KKFDLKT
+212 KKFGLKT
-219 VASNDVHYVKGE
+219 IASNDVHYVKGE

-250 VNRMRYDAREFY
+250 VNRMRYEAREFY

-267 EMEALFREVPESIT
+267 EMEDLFREVPESIV

-305 MPPEIKSEVKDNVH
+305 MPPEIKTEVSDNIE
-319 YLKKLCVQGL
+319 YLRKLCIEGL
-329 QKRYDV
+329 HQRYEV
-335 EYREAD
+335 TYEEAS
-341 ERKVEESLTNEL
+341 ERAEEDSQVKEL

-381 WAREHGVPVGPGR
+381 WAREQGVPVGPGR

-466 TFGAKMVIRDI
+466 TFGAKMVIRDV

-503 DDALAKSPELSA
+503 EDALAKSPELA
-515 EYEKNP
+515 GEYKNNP
-521 VAKQIID
+521 IAKQIVD
-528 TGRIIEGM
+528 TGRVIEGM

-551 RPLKELVPLTTQDGI
+551 RPLKELVPLTKQDGI

-589 KTLTVISEA
+589 KTLTVISETEA
-598 ESHIRK
+598 HIRK
-604 KKGLE
+604 KEGLE
-609 DFRVTNAPLEDEATF
+609 EFRVTGVPLEDVPTF
-624 TLLNDAR
+624 KLLNDAQ

-715 RVAGYTLGGADIL
+715 RIAGYTLGGADIL

-753 VNGIGPKKAND
+753 VNKIESKKAND

-783 AYGIIS
+783 AYGMIS

-817 LAHFLGECQEMG
+817 LSHFLGECHDMG

-847 DGGENVLGSIR
+847 DGEGDGLGSIR

-865 GVGDVAGKCI
+865 GVGDIAGKLI

-883 AFSDFSD
+883 PFTDFGD

-897 KAVNKRVLDSLI
+897 KALNKRVLESLI
-909 KTGAFDALHPNRA
+909 KTGGFDALYQNRA

-954 GSTEEDSAPSENFG
+954 GEEETDEASSENFG
-968 PNGNQPVPEMEN
+968 PNGNNPVPEMDN

-1000 ETLLGL
+1000 DTLMGLGP
-1006 ESLVDTLKHEELSSL
+1006 LVDTLRYEDLENL
-1021 TEKRSF
+1021 TEKISF

-1040 TKKDS
+1040 TKKDA

-1050 FTLLAQEKDLSLPM
+1050 FNLLAKERDLSLPM
-1064 FPEAYSKYGDRL
+1064 FPEAYTKYGEVLAD
-1076 TEGELMVVTGVASV
+1076 GELMVVTGVASV
-1090 RDGESRLTVE
+1090 KDGETRISVD
-1100 KIETIDHS
+1100 KVETIDGS
-1108 LSHIIEESTWLIDPT
+1108 LGKIIEESTWLIDPVH
-1123 DEDADKFLS
+1123 EDAADFLI
-1132 DLHLESEKGR
+1132 DLHKESER
-1142 GRSRVSIAFAE
+1142 GIGSAKVSVAFAE
-1153 DGEEDGI
+1153 KEDDDGM
-1160 VVQMD
+1160 VVQLD
-1165 ERFRLRLGLD
+1165 DRFRL
-1175 DFSNWRKRTC
+1175 K
-1185 VLGVRVKMSEPDPP
+1185 LGVESFSSWRNRPCVKGVRIRVFAPDPP
-1199 AERKYSRAE
+1199 VERKYGRKN

>member
-1 MRKNK
+1 LANK
-6 LSFNSFPLAK
+6 DK
-16 KDTDF
+16 DF

-39 DRLMERAA
+39 DRLMDRAV

-65 VSFVKQ
+65 ISFVKQ

-110 AQNFQG
+110 AKNFEG
-116 YKNLCKVVSDAHVD
+116 YQNLCKVVSDAHVD
-130 GFYYRPRTDLET
+130 GFYYRPRTDLEK
-142 LAEHAEGLIGFTGCM
+142 LAEHAKGLIGFTGCM

-165 LRGQYDEAES
+165 LRGQEEEAEQ
-175 AMGKMVDLFGKEN
+175 ALGQMIDIFGKEN

-194 NHGIEEQAKLVP
+194 NHGIEEQAQLVP
-206 ELIKLA
+206 PLIKLA
-212 KKFDLKT
+212 KKFGLKT
-219 VASNDVHYVKGE
+219 IASNDVHYVKGE

-250 VNRMRYDAREFY
+250 ANRMRYEAREFY

-267 EMEALFREVPESIT
+267 EMEDLFREVPESIV

-305 MPPEIKSEVKDNVH
+305 MPPEIKTEVSDNIE
-319 YLKKLCVQGL
+319 YLRKLCVEGL
-329 QKRYDV
+329 QERYEVAYEEASD
-335 EYREAD
+335 REQEDSQA
-341 ERKVEESLTNEL
+341 KEL

-381 WAREHGVPVGPGR
+381 WAREKGVPVGPGR

-449 VREKYGR
+449 VRDKYGR

-466 TFGAKMVIRDI
+466 TFGAKMVIRDV

-503 DDALAKSPELSA
+503 EDALAKSPELA
-515 EYEKNP
+515 GEYKNNP
-521 VAKQIID
+521 IAKQIVD
-528 TGRIIEGM
+528 TGRVIEGM

-551 RPLKELVPLTTQDGI
+551 RPLKELVPLTKQDGI

-589 KTLTVISEA
+589 KTLTVISETEA
-598 ESHIRK
+598 HIRK
-604 KKGLE
+604 KEGLE
-609 DFRVTNAPLEDEATF
+609 EFRVTGVPLEDAPTF
-624 TLLNDAR
+624 KLLNDAQ

-715 RVAGYTLGGADIL
+715 RIAGYTLGGADIL

-753 VNGIGPKKAND
+753 VNKIESKKAND

-783 AYGIIS
+783 AYGMIS

-817 LAHFLGECQEMG
+817 LSHFLGECHDMG

-847 DGGENVLGSIR
+847 DGEGDGLGSIR

-865 GVGDVAGKCI
+865 GVGDIAGKLI
-875 VEERLRNG
+875 VEERLKNG
-883 AFSDFSD
+883 PFTDFGD

-897 KAVNKRVLDSLI
+897 KALNKRVLESLI
-909 KTGAFDALHPNRA
+909 KTGGFDALYQNRA

-954 GSTEEDSAPSENFG
+954 GEEETDEASSENFG
-968 PNGNQPVPEMEN
+968 PNGNNPVPEMEN

-1000 ETLLGL
+1000 DTLMGLGP
-1006 ESLVDTLKHEELSSL
+1006 LVDTLRYEDLENLS
-1021 TEKRSF
+1021 EKISF

-1040 TKKDS
+1040 TKKDA

-1050 FTLLAQEKDLSLPM
+1050 FNLLAKERDLSLPM
-1064 FPEAYSKYGDRL
+1064 FPEAYTKYGEVLAD
-1076 TEGELMVVTGVASV
+1076 GELMVVTGVASV
-1090 RDGESRLTVE
+1090 KDGETRISVD
-1100 KIETIDHS
+1100 KVETIDGS
-1108 LSHIIEESTWLIDPT
+1108 LGKIIEESTWLIDPVH
-1123 DEDADKFLS
+1123 EDAADFLI
-1132 DLHLESEKGR
+1132 DLHKESER
-1142 GRSRVSIAFAE
+1142 GIGSAKVSVAFAE
-1153 DGEEDGI
+1153 KDDDDGM
-1160 VVQMD
+1160 VVQLD
-1165 ERFRLRLGLD
+1165 DRFRL
-1175 DFSNWRKRTC
+1175 K
-1185 VLGVRVKMSEPDPP
+1185 LGVESFSSWRNRPCVKGVRIRVFAPDPP
-1199 AERKYSRAE
+1199 VDRKYGRKN

>member
-1 MRKNK
+1 MANK
-6 LSFNSFPLAK
+6 DK
-16 KDTDF
+16 DF

-39 DRLMERAA
+39 DRLMDRAV

-65 VSFVKQ
+65 ISFVKQ

-110 AQNFQG
+110 AKNFEG
-116 YKNLCKVVSDAHVD
+116 YQNLCKVVSDAHVD
-130 GFYYRPRTDLET
+130 GFYYRPRTDLEK
-142 LAEHAEGLIGFTGCM
+142 LAEHAKGLIGFTGCM

-165 LRGQYDEAES
+165 LRGQEEEAEQ
-175 AMGKMVDLFGKEN
+175 ALGQMIDIFGKEN

-194 NHGIEEQAKLVP
+194 NHGIEEQAQLVP
-206 ELIKLA
+206 PLIKLA
-212 KKFDLKT
+212 KKFGLKT
-219 VASNDVHYVKGE
+219 IASNDVHYVKGE

-250 VNRMRYDAREFY
+250 TNRMRYEAREFY

-267 EMEALFREVPESIT
+267 EMEDLFREVPESIV

-305 MPPEIKSEVKDNVH
+305 MPPEIKTEVSDNIE
-319 YLKKLCVQGL
+319 YLRKLCVEGL
-329 QKRYDV
+329 QERYEVAYEEASD
-335 EYREAD
+335 RE
-341 ERKVEESLTNEL
+341 EEDSQAKEL

-381 WAREHGVPVGPGR
+381 WAREKGVPVGPGR

-449 VREKYGR
+449 VRDKYGR

-466 TFGAKMVIRDI
+466 TFGAKMVIRDV

-503 DDALAKSPELSA
+503 EDALAKSPELA
-515 EYEKNP
+515 GEYKNNP
-521 VAKQIID
+521 IAKQIVD
-528 TGRIIEGM
+528 TGRVIEGM

-551 RPLKELVPLTTQDGI
+551 RPLKELVPLTKQDGI

-589 KTLTVISEA
+589 KTLTVISETEA
-598 ESHIRK
+598 HIRK
-604 KKGLE
+604 KEGLE
-609 DFRVTNAPLEDEATF
+609 EFRVTGAPLEDVPTF
-624 TLLNDAR
+624 KLLNDAQ

-715 RVAGYTLGGADIL
+715 RIAGYTLGGADIL

-753 VNGIGPKKAND
+753 VNKIESKKAND

-783 AYGIIS
+783 AYGMIS

-798 HPVDFMAG
+798 YPVDFMAG

-817 LAHFLGECQEMG
+817 LSHFLGECHDMG

-847 DGGENVLGSIR
+847 DGEGDGLGSIR

-865 GVGDVAGKCI
+865 GVGDIAGKLI

-883 AFSDFSD
+883 PFTDFGD

-897 KAVNKRVLDSLI
+897 KALNKRVLESLI
-909 KTGAFDALHPNRA
+909 KTGGFDALYQNRA

-954 GSTEEDSAPSENFG
+954 GEEETDEASSENFG
-968 PNGNQPVPEMEN
+968 PNGNNPVPEMDN

-1000 ETLLGL
+1000 DTLMGLGP
-1006 ESLVDTLKHEELSSL
+1006 LVDTLRYEDLENL
-1021 TEKRSF
+1021 TEKISF

-1040 TKKDS
+1040 TKKDA

-1050 FTLLAQEKDLSLPM
+1050 FNLLAKERDLSLPM
-1064 FPEAYSKYGDRL
+1064 FPEAYTKYGEVLAD
-1076 TEGELMVVTGVASV
+1076 GELMVVTGVASV
-1090 RDGESRLTVE
+1090 KDGETRISVD
-1100 KIETIDHS
+1100 KVETIDGS
-1108 LSHIIEESTWLIDPT
+1108 LGKIIEESTWLIDPVH
-1123 DEDADKFLS
+1123 EDAAEFLI
-1132 DLHLESEKGR
+1132 DLHKESER
-1142 GRSRVSIAFAE
+1142 GIGSAKVSVAFAE
-1153 DGEEDGI
+1153 KEDDDGM
-1160 VVQMD
+1160 VVQLD
-1165 ERFRLRLGLD
+1165 DRFRL
-1175 DFSNWRKRTC
+1175 K
-1185 VLGVRVKMSEPDPP
+1185 LGVESFSSWRSRPCVKGVRIRVFAPDPP
-1199 AERKYSRAE
+1199 VERKYGRKN

>member
-1 MRKNK
+1 MANK
-6 LSFNSFPLAK
+6 DK
-16 KDTDF
+16 DF

-39 DRLMERAA
+39 DRLMDRAV

-65 VSFVKQ
+65 ISFVKQ

-110 AQNFQG
+110 AKNFEG
-116 YKNLCKVVSDAHVD
+116 YQNLCKVVSDAHVD
-130 GFYYRPRTDLET
+130 GFYYRPRTDLEK
-142 LAEHAEGLIGFTGCM
+142 LAEHAKGLIGFTGCM

-165 LRGQYDEAES
+165 LRGQEEEAEQ
-175 AMGKMVDLFGKEN
+175 ALGQMIDIFGKEN

-194 NHGIEEQAKLVP
+194 NHGIEEQAQLVP
-206 ELIKLA
+206 PLIKLA
-212 KKFDLKT
+212 KKFGLKT
-219 VASNDVHYVKGE
+219 IASNDVHYVKGE

-250 VNRMRYDAREFY
+250 TNRMRYEAREFY

-267 EMEALFREVPESIT
+267 EMEDLFREVPESIV

-305 MPPEIKSEVKDNVH
+305 MPPEIKTEVSDNIE
-319 YLKKLCVQGL
+319 YLRKLCVEGL
-329 QKRYDV
+329 QERYEVAYEEASD
-335 EYREAD
+335 RE
-341 ERKVEESLTNEL
+341 EEDSQAKEL

-381 WAREHGVPVGPGR
+381 WAREKGVPVGPGR

-449 VREKYGR
+449 VRDKYGR

-466 TFGAKMVIRDI
+466 TFGAKMVIRDV

-503 DDALAKSPELSA
+503 EDALAKSPELA
-515 EYEKNP
+515 GEYKNNP
-521 VAKQIID
+521 IAKQIVD
-528 TGRIIEGM
+528 TGRVIEGM

-551 RPLKELVPLTTQDGI
+551 RPLKELVPLTKQDGI

-589 KTLTVISEA
+589 KTLTVISETEA
-598 ESHIRK
+598 HIRK
-604 KKGLE
+604 KEGLE
-609 DFRVTNAPLEDEATF
+609 EFRVTGVPLEDVPTF
-624 TLLNDAR
+624 KLLNDAQ

-715 RVAGYTLGGADIL
+715 RIAGYTLGGADIL

-753 VNGIGPKKAND
+753 VNKIESKKAND

-783 AYGIIS
+783 AYGMIS

-817 LAHFLGECQEMG
+817 LSHFLGECHDMG

-847 DGGENVLGSIR
+847 DGEGDGLGSIR

-865 GVGDVAGKCI
+865 GVGDIAGKLI

-883 AFSDFSD
+883 PFTDFGD

-897 KAVNKRVLDSLI
+897 KALNKRVLESLI
-909 KTGAFDALHPNRA
+909 KTGGFDALYQNRA

-954 GSTEEDSAPSENFG
+954 GEEETDEASSENFG
-968 PNGNQPVPEMEN
+968 PNGNNPVPEMDN

-1000 ETLLGL
+1000 DTLMGLGP
-1006 ESLVDTLKHEELSSL
+1006 LVDTLRYEDLENL
-1021 TEKRSF
+1021 TEKISF

-1040 TKKDS
+1040 TKKDA

-1050 FTLLAQEKDLSLPM
+1050 FNLLAKERDLSLPM
-1064 FPEAYSKYGDRL
+1064 FPEAYTKYGEVLAD
-1076 TEGELMVVTGVASV
+1076 GELMVVTGVASV
-1090 RDGESRLTVE
+1090 KDGETRISVD
-1100 KIETIDHS
+1100 KVETIDGS
-1108 LSHIIEESTWLIDPT
+1108 LGKIIEESTWLIDPVH
-1123 DEDADKFLS
+1123 EDAADFLI
-1132 DLHLESEKGR
+1132 DLHKESER
-1142 GRSRVSIAFAE
+1142 GIGSAKVSVAFAE
-1153 DGEEDGI
+1153 KEDDDGM
-1160 VVQMD
+1160 VVQLD
-1165 ERFRLRLGLD
+1165 DRFRL
-1175 DFSNWRKRTC
+1175 K
-1185 VLGVRVKMSEPDPP
+1185 LGVESFSSWKNRPCVKGVRIRVFAPDPP
-1199 AERKYSRAE
+1199 VERKYGRKN

>member
-1 MRKNK
+1 
-6 LSFNSFPLAK
+6 
-16 KDTDF
+16 
-21 VHLHVHSDYSLLD
+21 
-34 GCCRM
+34 M
-39 DRLMERAA
+39 DRAV

-83 EGYLVTDHKNDERP
+83 EGYMVTDHKNDERP

-110 AQNFQG
+110 AKNFQG
-116 YKNLCKVVSDAHVD
+116 YQNLCKVVSDAHVD

-142 LAEHAEGLIGFTGCM
+142 LAEHANGLIGFTGCM

-165 LRGQYDEAES
+165 LRGKEEEAEK
-175 AMGKMVDLFGKEN
+175 ALGQMLDIFGKEN

-194 NHGIEEQAKLVP
+194 NHGIDEQVQLVP
-206 ELIKLA
+206 ELIRLA

-219 VASNDVHYVKGE
+219 IASNDVHYVKGE

-250 VNRMRYDAREFY
+250 VNRMRYEAREFY

-267 EMEALFREVPESIT
+267 EMEELFREVPESIT

-287 EMCEVKLPFGE
+287 EMCDVKLPFGE

-305 MPPEIKSEVKDNVH
+305 LPPEIKTEVKDNVQ
-319 YLKKLCVQGL
+319 YLQNLCIEGL
-329 QKRYDV
+329 HKRYEVAYQEVDD
-335 EYREAD
+335 RSDQDSRA
-341 ERKVEESLTNEL
+341 KEL

-370 DYFLIVADFMN
+370 DYFLIVADFMQ
-381 WAREHGVPVGPGR
+381 WSRDQGIPVGPGR

-466 TFGAKMVIRDI
+466 TFGAKMVIRDV

-503 DDALAKSPELSA
+503 EDALTKSPELAS

-521 VAKQIID
+521 IAKQIID
-528 TGRIIEGM
+528 TGRVIEGM

-604 KKGLE
+604 KEGFE
-609 DFRVTNAPLEDEATF
+609 DFRVADASLEDEATF
-624 TLLNDAR
+624 KLLNDSH

-650 TISNVDEII
+650 TISNIDEII

-689 HPLLEDVCAETY
+689 HPLLEDLCSETY

-715 RVAGYTLGGADIL
+715 RIAGYTLGGADIL

-753 VNGIGPKKAND
+753 VNGIESKKAND

-817 LAHFLGECQEMG
+817 LSHFLGECHEMG

-847 DGGENVLGSIR
+847 KDEGGELGSIR

-865 GVGDVAGKCI
+865 GVGDVGGKCI
-875 VEERLRNG
+875 VEERLRGG
-883 AFSDFSD
+883 AFNDFSD

-897 KAVNKRVLDSLI
+897 KAVNKRVLESLI
-909 KTGAFDALHPNRA
+909 KTGGFDALHSNRA
-922 ALLSDLDRAMGEA
+922 ALLADLDRAMGEA

-954 GSTEEDSAPSENFG
+954 GAEEESTELQENFG
-968 PNGNQPVPEMEN
+968 PNGNHSVPEMDN

-1000 ETLLGL
+1000 
-1006 ESLVDTLKHEELSSL
+1006 DTLMGLGPLIDTIRPDEFSNL

-1040 TKKDS
+1040 TKKDA

-1050 FTLLAQEKDLSLPM
+1050 FNLLAKEKDLSLPM
-1064 FPEAYSKYGDRL
+1064 FPEAYSNYGSRL
-1076 TEGELMVVTGVASV
+1076 AEGELMVITGVASV
-1090 RDGESRLTVE
+1090 KDGETRLTVE
-1100 KIETIDHS
+1100 KIETMDES
-1108 LSHIIEESTWLIDPT
+1108 LANIIEESTWLIDPT
-1123 DEDADKFLS
+1123 NEDSTSFLTE
-1132 DLHLESEKGR
+1132 LHSESEKGR
-1142 GRSRVSIAFAE
+1142 GRAKVSIAFAQ
-1153 DGEEDGI
+1153 DGEEDGM

-1165 ERFRLRLGLD
+1165 DRFRLRLGLEN
-1175 DFSNWRKRTC
+1175 FSKWRMRGC
-1185 VLGVRVKMSEPDPP
+1185 VLGVRIKVAEPDPP
-1199 AERKYSRAE
+1199 PERKFGRKD

>member
-1 MRKNK
+1 
-6 LSFNSFPLAK
+6 
-16 KDTDF
+16 
-21 VHLHVHSDYSLLD
+21 
-34 GCCRM
+34 M
-39 DRLMERAA
+39 DRLMDRAV

-65 VSFVKQ
+65 ISFVKQ

-110 AQNFQG
+110 AKNFEG
-116 YKNLCKVVSDAHVD
+116 YQNLCKVVSDAHVD
-130 GFYYRPRTDLET
+130 GFYYRPRTDLEK
-142 LAEHAEGLIGFTGCM
+142 LAEHAKGLIGFTGCM

-165 LRGQYDEAES
+165 LRGQEEEAEQ
-175 AMGKMVDLFGKEN
+175 ALGQMIDIFGKEN

-194 NHGIEEQAKLVP
+194 NHGIEEQAQLVP
-206 ELIKLA
+206 PLIKLA
-212 KKFDLKT
+212 KKFGLKT
-219 VASNDVHYVKGE
+219 IASNDVHYVKGE

-250 VNRMRYDAREFY
+250 TNRMRYEAREFY

-267 EMEALFREVPESIT
+267 EMEDLFREVPESIV

-305 MPPEIKSEVKDNVH
+305 MPPEIKTEVSDNIE
-319 YLKKLCVQGL
+319 YLRKLCVEGL
-329 QKRYDV
+329 QERYEVAYEEASD
-335 EYREAD
+335 RE
-341 ERKVEESLTNEL
+341 EEDSQAKEL

-381 WAREHGVPVGPGR
+381 WAREKGVPVGPGR

-449 VREKYGR
+449 VRDKYGR

-466 TFGAKMVIRDI
+466 TFGAKMVIRDV

-503 DDALAKSPELSA
+503 EDALAKSPELA
-515 EYEKNP
+515 GEYKNNP
-521 VAKQIID
+521 IAKQIVD
-528 TGRIIEGM
+528 TGRVIEGM

-551 RPLKELVPLTTQDGI
+551 RPLKELVPLTKQDGI

-589 KTLTVISEA
+589 KTLTVISETEA
-598 ESHIRK
+598 HIRK

-609 DFRVTNAPLEDEATF
+609 EFRVTGVPLEDVPTF
-624 TLLNDAR
+624 KLLNDAQ

-715 RVAGYTLGGADIL
+715 RIAGYTLGGADIL

-753 VNGIGPKKAND
+753 VNKIESKKAND

-783 AYGIIS
+783 AYGMIS

-817 LAHFLGECQEMG
+817 LSHFLGECHDMG

-847 DGGENVLGSIR
+847 DGEGDGLGSIR

-865 GVGDVAGKCI
+865 GVGDIAGKLI

-883 AFSDFSD
+883 PFTDFGD

-897 KAVNKRVLDSLI
+897 KALNKRVLESLI
-909 KTGAFDALHPNRA
+909 KTGGFDALYQNRA

-954 GSTEEDSAPSENFG
+954 GEEETDEASSENFG
-968 PNGNQPVPEMEN
+968 PNGNNPVPEMDN

-1000 ETLLGL
+1000 DTLMGLGP
-1006 ESLVDTLKHEELSSL
+1006 LVDTLRYEDLENL
-1021 TEKRSF
+1021 TEKISF

-1040 TKKDS
+1040 TKKDA

-1050 FTLLAQEKDLSLPM
+1050 FNLLAKERDLSLPM
-1064 FPEAYSKYGDRL
+1064 FPEAYTKYGEVLAD
-1076 TEGELMVVTGVASV
+1076 GELMVVTGVASV
-1090 RDGESRLTVE
+1090 KDGETRISVD
-1100 KIETIDHS
+1100 KVETIDGS
-1108 LSHIIEESTWLIDPT
+1108 LGKIIEESTWLIDPVH
-1123 DEDADKFLS
+1123 EDAADFLI
-1132 DLHLESEKGR
+1132 DLHKESER
-1142 GRSRVSIAFAE
+1142 GIGSAKVSVAFAE
-1153 DGEEDGI
+1153 KEDDDGM
-1160 VVQMD
+1160 VVQLD
-1165 ERFRLRLGLD
+1165 DRFRL
-1175 DFSNWRKRTC
+1175 K
-1185 VLGVRVKMSEPDPP
+1185 LGVESFSSWRNRPCVKGVRIRVFAPDPP
-1199 AERKYSRAE
+1199 VERKYGRKN

>member
-1 MRKNK
+1 MANK
-6 LSFNSFPLAK
+6 DK
-16 KDTDF
+16 DF

-39 DRLMERAA
+39 DRLMDRAV

-65 VSFVKQ
+65 ISFVKQ

-110 AQNFQG
+110 AKNFEG
-116 YKNLCKVVSDAHVD
+116 YQNLCKVVSDAHVD
-130 GFYYRPRTDLET
+130 GFYYRPRTDLEK
-142 LAEHAEGLIGFTGCM
+142 LAEHAKGLIGFTGCM

-165 LRGQYDEAES
+165 LRGQEEEAEQ
-175 AMGKMVDLFGKEN
+175 ALGQMIDIFGKEN

-194 NHGIEEQAKLVP
+194 NHGIEEQAQLVP
-206 ELIKLA
+206 PLIKLA
-212 KKFDLKT
+212 KKFGLKT
-219 VASNDVHYVKGE
+219 IASNDVHYVKGE

-250 VNRMRYDAREFY
+250 TNRMRYEAREFY

-267 EMEALFREVPESIT
+267 EMEDLFREVPESIV

-305 MPPEIKSEVKDNVH
+305 MPPEIKTEVSDNIE
-319 YLKKLCVQGL
+319 YLRKLCVEGL
-329 QKRYDV
+329 QERYEVAYEEASD
-335 EYREAD
+335 RE
-341 ERKVEESLTNEL
+341 EEDSQAKEL

-381 WAREHGVPVGPGR
+381 WAREKGVPVGPGR

-449 VREKYGR
+449 VRDKYGR

-466 TFGAKMVIRDI
+466 TFGAKMVIRDV

-503 DDALAKSPELSA
+503 EDALAKSPELA
-515 EYEKNP
+515 GEYKNNP
-521 VAKQIID
+521 IAKQIVD
-528 TGRIIEGM
+528 TGRVIEGM

-551 RPLKELVPLTTQDGI
+551 RPLKELVPLTKQDGI

-589 KTLTVISEA
+589 KTLTVISETEA
-598 ESHIRK
+598 HIRK
-604 KKGLE
+604 KEGLE
-609 DFRVTNAPLEDEATF
+609 EFRVTGVPLEDVPTF
-624 TLLNDAR
+624 KLLNDAQ

-715 RVAGYTLGGADIL
+715 RIAGYTLGGADIL

-753 VNGIGPKKAND
+753 VNKIESKKAND

-783 AYGIIS
+783 AYGMIS

-817 LAHFLGECQEMG
+817 LSHFLGECHDMG

-847 DGGENVLGSIR
+847 NGEGDGLGSIR

-865 GVGDVAGKCI
+865 GVGDIAGKLI

-883 AFSDFSD
+883 PFTDFGD

-897 KAVNKRVLDSLI
+897 KALNKRVLESLI
-909 KTGAFDALHPNRA
+909 KTGGFDALYQNRA

-954 GSTEEDSAPSENFG
+954 GEEETDEASSENFG
-968 PNGNQPVPEMEN
+968 PNGNNPVPEMDN

-1000 ETLLGL
+1000 DTLMGLGP
-1006 ESLVDTLKHEELSSL
+1006 LVDTLRYEDLENL
-1021 TEKRSF
+1021 TEKISF

-1040 TKKDS
+1040 TKKDA

-1050 FTLLAQEKDLSLPM
+1050 FNLLAKERDLSLPM
-1064 FPEAYSKYGDRL
+1064 FPEAYTKYGEVLAD
-1076 TEGELMVVTGVASV
+1076 GELMVVTGVASV
-1090 RDGESRLTVE
+1090 KDGETRISVD
-1100 KIETIDHS
+1100 KVETIDGS
-1108 LSHIIEESTWLIDPT
+1108 LGKIIEESTWLIDPVH
-1123 DEDADKFLS
+1123 EDAADFLI
-1132 DLHLESEKGR
+1132 DLHKESER
-1142 GRSRVSIAFAE
+1142 GIGSAKVSVAFAE
-1153 DGEEDGI
+1153 KEDEDGM
-1160 VVQMD
+1160 VVQLD
-1165 ERFRLRLGLD
+1165 DRFRL
-1175 DFSNWRKRTC
+1175 K
-1185 VLGVRVKMSEPDPP
+1185 LGVESFSSWRNRPCVKGVRIRVFAPDPP
-1199 AERKYSRAE
+1199 VERKYGRKN

>member
-1 MRKNK
+1 MANK
-6 LSFNSFPLAK
+6 DK
-16 KDTDF
+16 DF

-39 DRLMERAA
+39 DRLMDRAV

-65 VSFVKQ
+65 ISFVKQ

-110 AQNFQG
+110 AKNFEG
-116 YKNLCKVVSDAHVD
+116 YQNLCKVVSDAHVD
-130 GFYYRPRTDLET
+130 GFYYRPRTDLEK
-142 LAEHAEGLIGFTGCM
+142 LAEHAKGLIGFTGCM

-165 LRGQYDEAES
+165 LRGQEEEAEQ
-175 AMGKMVDLFGKEN
+175 ALGQMIDIFGKEN

-194 NHGIEEQAKLVP
+194 NHGIEEQAQLVP
-206 ELIKLA
+206 PLIKLA
-212 KKFDLKT
+212 KKFGLKT
-219 VASNDVHYVKGE
+219 IASNDVHYVKGE

-250 VNRMRYDAREFY
+250 ANRMRYEAREFY

-267 EMEALFREVPESIT
+267 EMEDLFREVPESIV

-305 MPPEIKSEVKDNVH
+305 MPPEIKTEVSDNIE
-319 YLKKLCVQGL
+319 YLRKLCVEGL
-329 QKRYDV
+329 QERYEVAYEEASD
-335 EYREAD
+335 REQEDSQA
-341 ERKVEESLTNEL
+341 KEL

-381 WAREHGVPVGPGR
+381 WAREKGVPVGPGR

-449 VREKYGR
+449 VRDKYGR

-466 TFGAKMVIRDI
+466 TFGAKMVIRDV

-503 DDALAKSPELSA
+503 EDALAKSPELA
-515 EYEKNP
+515 GEYKNNP
-521 VAKQIID
+521 IAKQIVD
-528 TGRIIEGM
+528 TGRVIEGM

-551 RPLKELVPLTTQDGI
+551 RPLKELVPLTKQDGI

-589 KTLTVISEA
+589 KTLTVISETEA
-598 ESHIRK
+598 HIRK
-604 KKGLE
+604 KEGLE
-609 DFRVTNAPLEDEATF
+609 EFRVTGVPLEDVPTF
-624 TLLNDAR
+624 KLLNDAQ

-715 RVAGYTLGGADIL
+715 RIAGYTLGGADIL

-753 VNGIGPKKAND
+753 VNKIESKKAND

-783 AYGIIS
+783 AYGMIS

-817 LAHFLGECQEMG
+817 LSHFLGECHDMG

-847 DGGENVLGSIR
+847 DGEGDGLGSIR

-865 GVGDVAGKCI
+865 GVGDIAGKLI
-875 VEERLRNG
+875 VEERLKNG
-883 AFSDFSD
+883 PFTDFGD

-897 KAVNKRVLDSLI
+897 KALNKRVLESLI
-909 KTGAFDALHPNRA
+909 KTGGFDALYQNRA

-954 GSTEEDSAPSENFG
+954 GEEEIDEASSENFG
-968 PNGNQPVPEMEN
+968 PNGNNPVPEMDN

-1000 ETLLGL
+1000 DTLMGLGP
-1006 ESLVDTLKHEELSSL
+1006 LVDTLRYEDLENL
-1021 TEKRSF
+1021 TEKISF

-1040 TKKDS
+1040 TKKDA

-1050 FTLLAQEKDLSLPM
+1050 FNLLAKERDLSLPM
-1064 FPEAYSKYGDRL
+1064 FPEAYTKYGEVLAD
-1076 TEGELMVVTGVASV
+1076 GELMVVTGVASV
-1090 RDGESRLTVE
+1090 KDGETRISVD
-1100 KIETIDHS
+1100 KVETIDGS
-1108 LSHIIEESTWLIDPT
+1108 LGKIIEESTWLIDPVH
-1123 DEDADKFLS
+1123 EDAADFLI
-1132 DLHLESEKGR
+1132 DLHKESER
-1142 GRSRVSIAFAE
+1142 GIGSAKVSVAFAE
-1153 DGEEDGI
+1153 KEDDDGM
-1160 VVQMD
+1160 VVQLD
-1165 ERFRLRLGLD
+1165 DRFRL
-1175 DFSNWRKRTC
+1175 K
-1185 VLGVRVKMSEPDPP
+1185 LGVESFSSWRNRPCVKGVRIRVFAPDPP
-1199 AERKYSRAE
+1199 VERKYGRKN

>member
-1 MRKNK
+1 
-6 LSFNSFPLAK
+6 
-16 KDTDF
+16 
-21 VHLHVHSDYSLLD
+21 
-34 GCCRM
+34 M
-39 DRLMERAA
+39 DRAV

-65 VSFVKQ
+65 ISFVKQ

-110 AQNFQG
+110 AKNFEG
-116 YKNLCKVVSDAHVD
+116 YQNLCKVVSDAHVD
-130 GFYYRPRTDLET
+130 GFYYRPRTDLEK
-142 LAEHAEGLIGFTGCM
+142 LAEHAKGLIGFTGCM

-165 LRGQYDEAES
+165 LRGQEEEAEQ
-175 AMGKMVDLFGKEN
+175 ALCQMIDIFGKEN

-194 NHGIEEQAKLVP
+194 NHGIEEQAQLVP
-206 ELIKLA
+206 PLIKLA
-212 KKFDLKT
+212 KKFGLKT
-219 VASNDVHYVKGE
+219 IASNDVHYVKGE

-250 VNRMRYDAREFY
+250 TNRMRYEAREFY

-267 EMEALFREVPESIT
+267 EMEDLFREVPESIV

-305 MPPEIKSEVKDNVH
+305 MPPEIKTEVSDNIE
-319 YLKKLCVQGL
+319 YLRKLCVEGL
-329 QKRYDV
+329 QERYEVAYEEASD
-335 EYREAD
+335 RE
-341 ERKVEESLTNEL
+341 EEDSQAKEL

-381 WAREHGVPVGPGR
+381 WAREKGVPVGPGR

-449 VREKYGR
+449 VRDKYGR

-466 TFGAKMVIRDI
+466 TFGAKMVIRDV

-503 DDALAKSPELSA
+503 EDALAKSPELA
-515 EYEKNP
+515 GEYKNNP
-521 VAKQIID
+521 IAKQIVD
-528 TGRIIEGM
+528 TGRVIEGM

-551 RPLKELVPLTTQDGI
+551 RPLKELVPLTKQDGI

-589 KTLTVISEA
+589 KTLTVISETEA
-598 ESHIRK
+598 HIRK
-604 KKGLE
+604 KEGLE
-609 DFRVTNAPLEDEATF
+609 EFRVTGVPLEDVPTF
-624 TLLNDAR
+624 KLLNDAQ

-715 RVAGYTLGGADIL
+715 RIAGYTLGGADIL

-753 VNGIGPKKAND
+753 VNKIESKKAND

-783 AYGIIS
+783 AYGMIS

-817 LAHFLGECQEMG
+817 LSHFLGECHDMG

-847 DGGENVLGSIR
+847 DGEGDGLGSIR

-865 GVGDVAGKCI
+865 GVGDIAGKLI

-883 AFSDFSD
+883 PFTDFGD

-897 KAVNKRVLDSLI
+897 KALNKRVLESLI
-909 KTGAFDALHPNRA
+909 KTGGFDALYQNRA

-954 GSTEEDSAPSENFG
+954 GEEETDEASSENFG
-968 PNGNQPVPEMEN
+968 PNGNNPVPEMDN

-1000 ETLLGL
+1000 DTLMGLGP
-1006 ESLVDTLKHEELSSL
+1006 LVDTLRYEDLENL
-1021 TEKRSF
+1021 TEKISF

-1040 TKKDS
+1040 TKKDA

-1050 FTLLAQEKDLSLPM
+1050 FNLLAKERDLSLPM
-1064 FPEAYSKYGDRL
+1064 FPEAYTKYGEVLAD
-1076 TEGELMVVTGVASV
+1076 GELMVVTGVASV
-1090 RDGESRLTVE
+1090 KDGETRISVD
-1100 KIETIDHS
+1100 KVETIDGS
-1108 LSHIIEESTWLIDPT
+1108 LGKIIEESTWLIDPVH
-1123 DEDADKFLS
+1123 EDAADFLI
-1132 DLHLESEKGR
+1132 DLHKESER
-1142 GRSRVSIAFAE
+1142 GIGSAKVSVAFAE
-1153 DGEEDGI
+1153 KEDDDGM
-1160 VVQMD
+1160 VVQLD
-1165 ERFRLRLGLD
+1165 DRFRL
-1175 DFSNWRKRTC
+1175 K
-1185 VLGVRVKMSEPDPP
+1185 LGVESFSSWRNRPCVKGVRIRVFAPDPP
-1199 AERKYSRAE
+1199 VERKYGRKN

>member
-1 MRKNK
+1 MSNK
-6 LSFNSFPLAK
+6 DK
-16 KDTDF
+16 DF
-21 VHLHVHSDYSLLD
+21 VHLHVHSDFSLLD

-39 DRLMERAA
+39 DRLMERAV

-56 TDHGNLFGA
+56 TDHGNLFGT

-71 AEKRGIKPIIGC
+71 AEKHGIKPIIGC
-83 EGYLVTDHKNDERP
+83 EGYLVTDHKNDEKP

-110 AQNFQG
+110 AKNFEG
-116 YKNLCKVVSDAHVD
+116 YRNLSKVVSDAHVD

-142 LAEHAEGLIGFTGCM
+142 LAEHADGLIGFTGCM
-157 QGWIPQLI
+157 QGWIPQKI
-165 LRGQYDEAES
+165 LHGKDGEAEE
-175 AMGKMVDLFGKEN
+175 AMGQMVDIFGKEN

-194 NHGIEEQAKLVP
+194 NHGIEEQAQLVP
-206 ELIKLA
+206 ELLKLA
-212 KKFDLKT
+212 KKFDLK
-219 VASNDVHYVKGE
+219 VIASNDVHYVKGE

-250 VNRMRYDAREFY
+250 PKRMRYEAREFY

-267 EMEALFREVPESIT
+267 EMDELFKEAPEAIT

-287 EMCEVKLPFGE
+287 EMCDVKLPFGE

-305 MPPEIKSEVKDNVH
+305 MPPEISSEVEDNGS
-319 YLKKLCVQGL
+319 YLLSQCTEGMKN
-329 QKRYDV
+329 RYDLDYQPP
-335 EYREAD
+335 ELRKEAIED
-341 ERKVEESLTNEL
+341 KIREL

-358 YELGVIGKTGFN
+358 YELGVIAKTGFN
-370 DYFLIVADFMN
+370 DYFLIVADFML
-381 WAREHGVPVGPGR
+381 WAREQGIPVGPGR

-399 CLVAYVLGITDIDPL
+399 CLVAYLLGITDIDPL

-441 RRGEVIEY
+441 RRSEVIEY

-466 TFGAKMVIRDI
+466 TFGAKMVMRDV

-490 LAKMIPDDLNISL
+490 LAKMVPDDLNISL
-503 DDALAKSPELSA
+503 DEALKKSPEFRE

-521 VAKQIID
+521 IATQIVD
-528 TGRIIEGM
+528 TGRVIEGM
-536 VRNSGTHAAGVIIAD
+536 VRNVGTHAAGVIIAD
-551 RPLKELVPLTTQDGI
+551 RPLKELVPLTTQDGV
-566 LTTQYPKDPVEELG
+566 LTTQFPKDPVEDLG

-589 KTLTVISEA
+589 KTLTVIAEA
-598 ESHIRK
+598 ERHIRK
-604 KKGLE
+604 KKGFE
-609 DFRVTNAPLEDEATF
+609 EFRVTEAPLEDEKTF
-624 TLLNDAR
+624 NLLNEAR

-650 TISNVDEII
+650 TISNIDEII

-675 YIKGKEDPSTIQFP
+675 YIKGKEDPSTIKFP
-689 HPLLEDVCAETY
+689 HPLLEDICSETY

-715 RVAGYTLGGADIL
+715 LIAGYTLGGADIL

-753 VNGIGPKKAND
+753 TNKIEAKKAND

-789 YQTAYLKAN
+789 YQTAFLKAN

-806 VLACELGNSEK
+806 VLACDLGNSDK
-817 LAHFLGECQEMG
+817 LSHFIGECSEMG

-847 DGGENVLGSIR
+847 VSKGEGPGSIR
-858 FGLSAVK
+858 FGLAAVK
-865 GVGDVAGKCI
+865 GVGDVAGKII
-875 VEERLRNG
+875 VDEREQAG
-883 AFSDFSD
+883 AFESFTD

-897 KAVNKRVLDSLI
+897 KAVNKRVLECLI
-909 KTGAFDALHPNRA
+909 KSGGFDALEGNRA
-922 ALLSDLDRAMGEA
+922 ALLADLDRAMGEA

-941 REAGQANLFDMMG
+941 REAGQINLFDMMG
-954 GSTEEDSAPSENFG
+954 TDEAQSHSGSTNDFSTGNHLPEVEEMDEL
-968 PNGNQPVPEMEN
+968 E
-980 LQKLKFEKEL
+980 KLKLEKQL
-990 LGFFLSGHPV
+990 LGFFLTGHPV
-1000 ETLLGL
+1000 
-1006 ESLVDTLKHEELSSL
+1006 DTLGGLGPLLDTIKAEDLENL
-1021 TEKRSF
+1021 EGKRSF
-1027 RLCGVVSEVERRY
+1027 RLCGVLEDLERRY
-1040 TKKDS
+1040 TKKDA

-1050 FTLLAQEKDLSLPM
+1050 FTLMTKEKDFSLPM
-1064 FPEAYSKYGDRL
+1064 FTEAFEKFGTKL
-1076 TEGELMVVTGVASV
+1076 EEGNIMVIEGVASH
-1090 RDGESRLTVE
+1090 RDGETRITANSALPV
-1100 KIETIDHS
+1100 DAALHD
-1108 LSHIIEESTWLIDPT
+1108 LIEEITWLLDPESK
-1123 DEDADKFLS
+1123 DIVSFLEEIFV
-1132 DLHLESEKGR
+1132 LSEKGL
-1142 GRSRVSIAFAE
+1142 GKTLI
-1153 DGEEDGI
+1153 
-1160 VVQMD
+1160 
-1165 ERFRLRLGLD
+1165 RLGFAKNNEDTGLVAEVD
-1175 DFSNWRKRTC
+1175 DRFTMRITAETFQKWREKAPVRAA
-1185 VLGVRVKMSEPDPP
+1185 RVKIKPPDPP
-1199 AERKYSRAE
+1199 QERTYPRK